1 MTKYST
7 SYDFSANDVSPD
19 KFLQSIFF
27 LIKGR
32 VTSAR
37 QLKSVFDE
45 LSFSGDE

>member
-19 KFLQSIFF
+19 KFLQSIFS
-27 LIKGR
+27 LIKG

-45 LSFSGDE
+45 LSFSEDE